1 MPHALDDAPAA
12 ASGPNT
18 VAQTAG
24 PPAPETSALKRLLD
38 PATPLGHA
46 FELLT
51 LFLIVLSAISI
62 GLETLPDLPPWTA
75 RAFVI
80 EEGIIVGVFTVEY
93 LLRVAAAER
102 KLAYVVSFYGLI
114 DVLAVL
120 PYYVSG
126 IDMRAL
132 RAFRLLRMLRV
143 LKIARYSAASERLIQ
158 AFHEIRAE
166 LTLFLTAAGIMI
178 YLCAIAIFHF
188 EHAAQPTRFRSIFD
202 GMWWAATT
210 LTTVNFGDVVPITVG
225 GKIFTALVLLCG
237 VGIVAVPT
245 GLVAAA
251 LTKLRSQGEDSRPG
265 SGPPD

>member
-1 MPHALDDAPAA
+1 MPHTLEAA
-12 ASGPNT
+12 GATASGPNPSAT
-18 VAQTAG
+18 SR
-24 PPAPETSALKRLLD
+24 PPAPETSAIKRLLD
-38 PATPLGHA
+38 PATRVGHA
-46 FELLT
+46 FELFT

-62 GLETLPDLPPWTA
+62 GLETLPDLPTWSTH
-75 RAFVI
+75 AFVI

-114 DVLAVL
+114 DALAVL

-143 LKIARYSAASERLIQ
+143 LKFARYSAASERLLH
-158 AFHEIRAE
+158 AFHDIRAE

-188 EHAAQPTRFRSIFD
+188 EHAAQPTKFRSIFD

-251 LTKLRSQGEDSRPG
+251 LTKLRTQPADTQ
-265 SGPPD
+265 PDQ

>member
-1 MPHALDDAPAA
+1 MPHTLEDAGAT
-12 ASGPNT
+12 ASGPNPSART
-18 VAQTAG
+18 SG
-24 PPAPETSALKRLLD
+24 PLAPDTSAIKRLLD
-38 PATPLGHA
+38 PATRVGRA
-46 FELLT
+46 FELFT

-62 GLETLPDLPPWTA
+62 GLETLPDLPPWSTH
-75 RAFVI
+75 AFVI

-114 DVLAVL
+114 DALAVL

-143 LKIARYSAASERLIQ
+143 LKFARYSAASERLLH
-158 AFHEIRAE
+158 AFHDIRAE

-188 EHAAQPTRFRSIFD
+188 EHAAQPTKFRSIFD

-251 LTKLRSQGEDSRPG
+251 LTKLRTQPADTQ
-265 SGPPD
+265 PDQ